1 MLGDMAET
9 HPRADQ
15 PILDRFGQALRT
27 MFAETAQDP
36 VPERWTDLI
45 KRLDNEE
52 RRKLEA
58 HRRV

>member
-1 MLGDMAET
+1 
-9 HPRADQ
+9 
-15 PILDRFGQALRT
+15 